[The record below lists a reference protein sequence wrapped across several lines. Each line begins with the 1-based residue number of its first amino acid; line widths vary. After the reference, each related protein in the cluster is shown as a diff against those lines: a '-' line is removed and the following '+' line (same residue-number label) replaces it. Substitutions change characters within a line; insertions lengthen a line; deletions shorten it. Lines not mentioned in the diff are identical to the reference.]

1 MALIADV
8 KCGRCDKNYSALRT
22 RCPYCGARRGS
33 AGKHAGDRDNLKGKV
48 IVGTIFLLIILAAVA
63 VLLVSSIKDGA
74 KDPESV
80 DPTPNIVGEDDV
92 SSVENPDYTPPPPEE
107 TPPPATPVPTLESVR
122 LIFGASE
129 VARDPDTGHYDFSIK
144 VGETLTF
151 KVKLNPEGIEDVKPT
166 WSSADTTV
174 FDVVPDVDGM
184 SAKVTGF
191 KRANAKMTITVDGIE
206 IEAIVRVKA

>member
-48 IVGTIFLLIILAAVA
+48 IVGTVFLVIILAAVA

-74 KDPESV
+74 NQPEPI
-80 DPTPNIVGEDDV
+80 DPTPNVVGEDDV
-92 SSVENPDYTPPPPEE
+92 HSVENPEYTPPPVIE

-122 LIFGASE
+122 LIFGGGE
-129 VARDPDTGHYDFSIK
+129 VARDPDSGNYDFSIK

-151 KVKLNPEGIEDVKPT
+151 KVKLNPEGIEGVKPV
-166 WSSADTTV
+166 WSSADTTI
-174 FDVVPDVDGM
+174 FDVVPDVDGL

-191 KRANAKMTITVDGIE
+191 KVANSKLTITIDGIE
-206 IEAIVRVKA
+206 ITAIVRVKR